1 MDEKKIPILVGSG
14 QITQRE
20 QDPLVA
26 LSPMDL
32 TASAGFKAADDT
44 HIGKSILEKLDT
56 IVVIRSFSDT
66 SWRFKCPFGK
76 YSNPP
81 LSLSK
86 RLGAENVNRLIYTY
100 PGGNMPQWC
109 VNRMFEMVT
118 RGELEIG
125 MIAGGE
131 SLATQKRAE
140 RAGISLDWN
149 EDLGGKY
156 EEWGVEKRGWS
167 EIEDRHHMSGA
178 IFAYPMIEIQF

>member
-1 MDEKKIPILVGSG
+1 MDEKRIPILVGSG

-140 RAGISLDWN
+140 RAGISLDWS
-149 EDLGGKY
+149 EDAGGEY
-156 EEWGVEKRGWS
+156 EEWGVEKHIDIQSR
-167 EIEDRHHMSGA
+167 A
-178 IFAYPMIEIQF
+178 IALP